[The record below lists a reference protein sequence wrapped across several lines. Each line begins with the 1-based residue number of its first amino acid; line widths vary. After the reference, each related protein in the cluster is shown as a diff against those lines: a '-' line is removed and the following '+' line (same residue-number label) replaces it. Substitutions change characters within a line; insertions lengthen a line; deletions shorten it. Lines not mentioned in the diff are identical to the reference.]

1 MGRGLDMDVERE
13 KAERSQMLE
22 LWSSLPQMGPG
33 ETLALA
39 ETFAKDR
46 DRFDRLLVIGIEC
59 LRDAMVYRET
69 GEERLLVFAQ
79 AGEQYRQWGERIP
92 LAKMVMDL
100 ELFSASRSLLDRRVS
115 AQLVAENLLFKLGR
129 G

>member
-1 MGRGLDMDVERE
+1 MD
-13 KAERSQMLE
+13 
-22 LWSSLPQMGPG
+22 LWSGLPQMGPG

-69 GEERLLVFAQ
+69 KDERLLVFAE
-79 AGEQYRQWGERIP
+79 AGEQYRNWGERVP
-92 LAKMVMDL
+92 LSQMFMDL
-100 ELFSASRSLLDRRVS
+100 ELFAASQSLLDRRVS
-115 AQLVAENLLFKLGR
+115 AQLVAENLFFKLGR
-129 G
+129 V